1 MFLTVSVNL
10 QLQFLIFTKDFT
22 EDAENLQLL
31 FVFTA
36 ISCSLLEEGRPGSLS
51 VCFVIFKQSVYRQT
65 EQMRILCRKTH
76 FTVIFRQYCNVKMY
90 FINQL

>member
-1 MFLTVSVNL
+1 MFLTVSVSL
-10 QLQFLIFTKDFT
+10 QLQFLIFTQDFT
-22 EDAENLQLL
+22 EDAENLQL

-36 ISCSLLEEGRPGSLS
+36 ISYSLLEEGRPGSLS

-76 FTVIFRQYCNVKMY
+76 FTVIFRQCNVM
-90 FINQL
+90 